1 MDKDS
6 LQKQLE
12 SMEEASERWRSE
24 RRRLNS
30 EIDKLE
36 TALSD
41 AKTSIA
47 RKTNGTGDKSS
58 VDPLALAKV
67 QEAADQKLKQATEEW
82 EAERSK
88 LTSKINRLEGGLAE
102 AIARASNP
110 LRVTQSVKEQFELE
124 LNRVAK
130 EKTDLEQA
138 FLRGKTEWEQEKLK
152 MTGEMVKLR
161 RAAQIMG
168 RPIPTE
174 DFESNPKVRDMQNQL
189 KENLA
194 QWNTERSRLVVQIQK
209 LEENSRDWGTERRKL
224 QDHAADLQ
232 ESLNQAEAKI
242 QSLEI
247 AARKPNAAKAQVEE
261 LEHEN
266 EALQKLLRETQNAY
280 ESEQNRLA
288 LKIEQL
294 KLQLQQASSIHGQH
308 ISEEVVD
315 LLRQQYEKK
324 LQEAFQQKEQLA
336 HELETANSL
345 LEAERVLS
353 NRSHT
358 GTDNQAVEAEISR
371 VETQINE
378 IVAIIENPNSELSTV
393 IRKNVEKAELDS
405 YMKGI
410 LFALGRK

>member
-1 MDKDS
+1 
-6 LQKQLE
+6 
-12 SMEEASERWRSE
+12 
-24 RRRLNS
+24 
-30 EIDKLE
+30 
-36 TALSD
+36 
-41 AKTSIA
+41 
-47 RKTNGTGDKSS
+47 
-58 VDPLALAKV
+58 
-67 QEAADQKLKQATEEW
+67 
-82 EAERSK
+82 
-88 LTSKINRLEGGLAE
+88 
-102 AIARASNP
+102 
-110 LRVTQSVKEQFELE
+110 

-168 RPIPTE
+168 RPIPVD
-174 DFESNPKVRDMQNQL
+174 DFESNPKVRDLQNQL

-194 QWNTERSRLVVQIQK
+194 QWNTERGRLVAQIQK
-209 LEENSRDWGTERRKL
+209 LEENSRDWGAERRKL
-224 QDHAADLQ
+224 QDHAGDLQ

-242 QSLEI
+242 QSYEI
-247 AARKPNAAKAQVEE
+247 VARKPNAAKAQVEE
-261 LEHEN
+261 LEREN

-294 KLQLQQASSIHGQH
+294 KVQLQQASTIHGQH

-315 LLRQQYEKK
+315 LLRQQYEQK
-324 LQEAFQQKEQLA
+324 LQEALQQKEQLFN
-336 HELETANSL
+336 ELQTASSL

-353 NRSHT
+353 KRGGGQK
-358 GTDNQAVEAEISR
+358 GTDMQAQEAEISR
-371 VETQINE
+371 VEKQIND

-405 YMKGI
+405 YLKGI
-410 LFALGRK
+410 LFSLGRK